1 MKKLVLFA
9 AALVIASGASA
20 FAQTKDSSNE
30 HVTAKHRRAM
40 AAHAH
45 MQNHEG
51 TMNYQAPGYISP
63 PMITTPYDDPDAEG
77 RTSGG

>member
-20 FAQTKDSSNE
+20 SAQTKDGSSE

-45 MQNHEG
+45 LQSREG
-51 TMNYQAPGYISP
+51 TMNDQAPGYISP
-63 PMITTPYDDPDAEG
+63 PMITAPYDEPDAEG